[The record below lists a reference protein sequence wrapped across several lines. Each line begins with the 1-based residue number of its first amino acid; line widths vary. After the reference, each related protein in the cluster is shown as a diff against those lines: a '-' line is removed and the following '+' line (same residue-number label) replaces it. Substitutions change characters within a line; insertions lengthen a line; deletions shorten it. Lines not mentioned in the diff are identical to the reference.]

1 LPLTAADVRVA
12 VLMVKAKPE
21 LAWGWPEIAVV
32 MIWKIAPNG
41 FVILKEDMISLPTDR
56 VLREYRDSEK
66 IVLSFI
72 GVKHAKRLSA
82 AELGEHRATVSE
94 LQGRWQKIAVVAAWH
109 FARLHKLGKND
120 SITLTEYDRAAV
132 PGHLQLMAS
141 GHAQGVEWRFLPL
154 REAKAIQDWDR
165 DNEGILIKEKTQL

>member
-1 LPLTAADVRVA
+1 MP
-12 VLMVKAKPE
+12 KAKPE
-21 LAWGWPEIAVV
+21 LAWGWPEIAVT

-41 FVILKEDMISLPTDR
+41 FVIHKEDMFSLPTDR

-72 GVKHAKRLSA
+72 GIQHAKRLSA
-82 AELGEHRATVSE
+82 PELGEHRATVSE
-94 LQGRWQKIAVVAAWH
+94 LQGRWMKIATVTAWH
-109 FARLHKLGKND
+109 FARRQLLGRSD

-141 GHAQGVEWRFLPL
+141 GHAEGIEWRFLPR
-154 REAKAIQDWDR
+154 REAQSIEAWDR
-165 DNEGILIKEKTQL
+165 ENEGILVQERTQL